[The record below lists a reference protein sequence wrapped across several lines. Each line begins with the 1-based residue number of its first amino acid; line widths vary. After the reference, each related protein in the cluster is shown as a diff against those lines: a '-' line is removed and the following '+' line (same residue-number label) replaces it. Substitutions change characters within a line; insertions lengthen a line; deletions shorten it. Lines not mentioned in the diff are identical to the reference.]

1 MTFTLG
7 GVVRARLDLSYDG
20 TGFSGWGVQPALRT
34 VQGELEKALCTVVRG
49 PGGSQLEPSDLRVT
63 VAGRTDTGVHARG
76 QVAHVDITP
85 ESWRRLGGRTLHEP
99 AQVLRARLTGVLPDD
114 IVIHSAAPAAPGF
127 DARFSALERRYA
139 YRIADNQAGRDPL
152 TRHFVTWTSRDLDVD
167 ALNEASATLTGL
179 RDFAVFCR
187 PREGATTVR
196 DLRQFTWERIPTG
209 LDEGLVV
216 ATLRADAFCHSMVR
230 SLVGAVTA
238 VGTGRRDLEWLAKA
252 ADGSKRSDIVAVAPA
267 RGLTLEEV
275 VYPPDDELADRAE
288 LTRSRRALSAETSGA
303 SGVGCC

>member
-1 MTFTLG
+1 MTFTVG

-20 TGFSGWGVQPALRT
+20 TNFSGWGVQPVLRT
-34 VQGELEKALCTVVRG
+34 VQGELERALCTVVRG
-49 PGGSQLEPSDLRVT
+49 PGGSQLEPPDLRVT

-76 QVAHVDITP
+76 QVAHVDLTP
-85 ESWRRLGGRTLHEP
+85 DSWHRLGSRKSHEP

-114 IVIHSAAPAAPGF
+114 IVIHSASPAASGF

-139 YRIADNQAGRDPL
+139 YRIADSQAGRDPL
-152 TRHFVTWTSRDLDVD
+152 TRHFVTWTSRDLDID

-196 DLRQFTWERIPTG
+196 DLRQFTWERVRVGP
-209 LDEGLVV
+209 DEGLVV
-216 ATLRADAFCHSMVR
+216 ATVRADAFCHSMVR

-238 VGTGRRDLEWLAKA
+238 VGTGRRDLEWLANTA
-252 ADGSKRSDIVAVAPA
+252 AGSERSDVVAVAPA
-267 RGLTLEEV
+267 KGLTLEEV
-275 VYPPDDELADRAE
+275 VYPPDEELAERAE
-288 LTRSRRALSAETSGA
+288 LARSRRAVTAETSGA
-303 SGVGCC
+303 TSMNCC

>member
-1 MTFTLG
+1 MTELHSSE
-7 GVVRARLDLSYDG
+7 VVRARLDLSYDG
-20 TGFSGWGVQPALRT
+20 TDFSGWGVQPVLRT
-34 VQGELEKALCTVVRG
+34 VQGELERALCTVVRG
-49 PGGSQLEPSDLRVT
+49 PGGAQLGPADLRVT

-76 QVAHVDITP
+76 QVAHVDITRD
-85 ESWRRLGGRTLHEP
+85 SWHRLGGRSIHEP
-99 AQVLRARLTGVLPDD
+99 AQVLRERVSGVLPKD

-139 YRIADNQAGRDPL
+139 YRIADTQAGRDPL
-152 TRHFVTWTSRDLDVD
+152 TRRFVTWTSRDLDVE

-196 DLRQFTWERIPTG
+196 DLRQMSWERVTSG
-209 LDEGLVV
+209 ADAGLVV
-216 ATLRADAFCHSMVR
+216 ATVRADAFCHAMVR

-238 VGTGRRDLEWLAKA
+238 VGVGKRGLAWLGDVAAGAERCDLI
-252 ADGSKRSDIVAVAPA
+252 SVAPA

-275 VYPPDDELADRAE
+275 LYPSDEELATRAE
-288 LTRSRRALSAETSGA
+288 IARARRSIEARG
-303 SGVGCC
+303 